1 MLRYYDGGS
10 PSDLWAVRSAG
21 IDAITGREIFIRK
34 NGTQTFT
41 HSYDDEVVVGNSD
54 PDFEGVVG
62 TSFYYKGFSISANF
76 RYRVGGQIFL
86 STLYEKVENISVDD
100 AYYNQDKRALYDR
113 WKQPGDNAKFK
124 AISTTDETPMSSRFV
139 ADNNVFSGES
149 ISMGYESQGKWLR
162 VIGASSFNV
171 RVYMNDIFRV
181 STVKNE
187 RGIDYPFARS
197 VSMSLG
203 LRF

>member
-1 MLRYYDGGS
+1 
-10 PSDLWAVRSAG
+10 
-21 IDAITGREIFIRK
+21 
-34 NGTQTFT
+34 
-41 HSYDDEVVVGNSD
+41 
-54 PDFEGVVG
+54 
-62 TSFYYKGFSISANF
+62 
-76 RYRVGGQIFL
+76 
-86 STLYEKVENISVDD
+86 
-100 AYYNQDKRALYDR
+100 
-113 WKQPGDNAKFK
+113 
-124 AISTTDETPMSSRFV
+124 MSSRFV

-162 VIGASSFNV
+162 TIGASSFNV